1 MWALPQSKPFCLHGP
16 VQCLELL
23 EGKPGT
29 QQCTTASIK
38 LPSVQ
43 IEEEKE
49 HRVHNCH
56 EGGNYPNGS
65 KLVFGSDCQLVV
77 VVVIAVFSAL
87 AHIYCL

>member
-1 MWALPQSKPFCLHGP
+1 MPGITGREAWNTTMHYS
-16 VQCLELL
+16 VLL
-23 EGKPGT
+23 T
-29 QQCTTASIK
+29 MLAHLSIK

-43 IEEEKE
+43 MEEEKE

>member
-1 MWALPQSKPFCLHGP
+1 MHYS
-16 VQCLELL
+16 VLL
-23 EGKPGT
+23 T
-29 QQCTTASIK
+29 MLAYLSIK

-43 IEEEKE
+43 MEEEKE

-87 AHIYCL
+87 AHIYCLYNYFQQSHTVYVI

>member
-1 MWALPQSKPFCLHGP
+1 MPGITGREAWNTTMHYS
-16 VQCLELL
+16 VLL
-23 EGKPGT
+23 T
-29 QQCTTASIK
+29 MLAYLSIK

-43 IEEEKE
+43 MEEEKE